1 MFIRFLFYGTLG
13 TALEILWTGINALT
27 DGDIT
32 LTGHSSVI
40 MFFIYGMIVFLEP
53 VFEIFKEQYILVR
66 IVTYS
71 VMIFM
76 AEFFSGIILNYFKIC
91 PWAYYSRFNI
101 LNVIRLDYIFLWMI
115 AGCLYEKLYF
125 YFIKHRV

>member
-13 TALEILWTGINALT
+13 TALEILWTGANALVC
-27 DGDIT
+27 GDIT

-71 VMIFM
+71 AMILM
-76 AEFFSGIILNYFKIC
+76 TEFFTGLMLNYFKIC

-101 LNVIRLDYIFLWMI
+101 FNVIRLDYVFLWMI

-125 YFIKHRV
+125 YFIKHNV